1 MIGRDIDHLVI
12 AYPTEIAA
20 LQTTVDLVMPYALV
34 AAGLWAVWQLLL
46 WIDRLID
53 GSEARRAAQLR
64 EPKFRTADGK
74 QIQRDIDQLWHHA
87 PTASGAFWEPWR
99 DTMPPAE
106 HKQHPRKRAGA
117 PTVVPFPSKDAQQQQ
132 RRRQP

>member
-1 MIGRDIDHLVI
+1 MIGRYIDHLVI
-12 AYPTEIAA
+12 GYPTEIAA

-53 GSEARRAAQLR
+53 RSEARRAARLR
-64 EPKFRTADGK
+64 EPKYRTADAA
-74 QIQRDIDQLWHHA
+74 QMQRDIDKLWHHA
-87 PTASGAFWEPWR
+87 PNASGAFWEPWR

-106 HKQHPRKRAGA
+106 PTPRHKVRAGQ
-117 PTVVPFPSKDAQQQQ
+117 PTVVPFPSQDAQ
-132 RRRQP
+132 RRRQS

>member
-1 MIGRDIDHLVI
+1 MIGRYIDHLVI

-20 LQTTVDLVMPYALV
+20 LQTTVELVMPYALL

-53 GSEARRAAQLR
+53 RSEERHLARLR
-64 EPKFRTADGK
+64 EPKYRTADGK
-74 QIQRDIDQLWHHA
+74 QIQRDVEHIWA
-87 PTASGAFWEPWR
+87 PWS
-99 DTMPPAE
+99 DTIPPAE
-106 HKQHPRKRAGA
+106 HAQHPRKRAGP
-117 PTVVPFPSKDAQQQQ
+117 PTVVPFPSQDAQ